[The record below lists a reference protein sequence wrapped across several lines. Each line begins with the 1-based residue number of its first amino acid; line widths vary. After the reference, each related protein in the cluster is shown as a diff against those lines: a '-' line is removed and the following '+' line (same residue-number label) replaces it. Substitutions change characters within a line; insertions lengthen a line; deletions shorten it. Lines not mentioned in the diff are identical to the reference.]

1 MPGIIGKKLRSRK
14 VKEACERRQV
24 QTENNN
30 QTNSSHQINKLDS
43 CKSFCRK
50 IQRFV

>member
-24 QTENNN
+24 QVEGGQKLN
-30 QTNSSHQINKLDS
+30 QEGYLICIKLFFL
-43 CKSFCRK
+43 K
-50 IQRFV
+50 